1 MKKIFVAL
9 VLALALCLSLVG
21 CGEEKSGADY
31 VIEAFENI
39 GQALE
44 TTPSAE
50 GVHISFSVAE
60 LTSSSL
66 CTWLGVDQ
74 DSAPEL
80 TDGFLEIYGKAGI
93 AMVNLG
99 VALDDKALNLA
110 AHSDGEKVIWT
121 SEQLSQNYGCTV
133 AEFYAMAEKLSGG
146 ELSFNYEDL
155 SKYNDP
161 AAMAAMNARYGEK
174 LEALVRENFEFTTEK
189 DGKNV
194 LVSFALTPE
203 NVAAIAYELVTYVQ
217 ADTEM
222 MDMIGKMYGEEI
234 TSEISALE
242 LNKDDMLSELTEAG
256 FSGNATLTITKKD
269 SKLVAADVTLNADE
283 TPVTMQ
289 YAETENGFTANVKA
303 QDVVVD
309 VVSKSGNGTYAFT
322 VKATEADETVFDLA
336 LDVAD
341 DITLEV
347 TVEDITIGATVEY
360 TATEKGF
367 EATLTEVKAAGVSM
381 DVSDMGLKLLVETGV
396 EAPALPEEYTSI
408 ANYTEQEFQTILFEF
423 IVNAGL
429 LSYMMQ

>member
-39 GQALE
+39 GAALDATA
-44 TTPSAE
+44 TTENTHVSL
-50 GVHISFSVAE
+50 SVADV
-60 LTSSSL
+60 TSL
-66 CTWLGVDQ
+66 CTLFGAEQGSVPALKD
-74 DSAPEL
+74 AFYEV
-80 TDGFLEIYGKAGI
+80 YGGKGN
-93 AMVNLG
+93 AMANLG
-99 VALDDKALNLA
+99 VTLDDKALNLA
-110 AHSDGEKVIWT
+110 AYCDTEKVVLT
-121 SEQLSQNYGCTV
+121 SEQLSQNYGSTIE
-133 AEFYAMAEKLSGG
+133 EFYALMEKLAGV
-146 ELSFNYEDL
+146 EMPVNYENL
-155 SKYNDP
+155 LKYNDP
-161 AAMAAMNARYGEK
+161 AVMEAMNARYNEK

-203 NVAAIAYELVTYVQ
+203 NVTAIAYELVTYVQ

-222 MDMIGKMYGEEI
+222 MDMLGAIYGEEI

-256 FSGNATLTITKKD
+256 FGGNVKLTITKKD
-269 SKLVAADVTLNADE
+269 SKLVAADVTLTADE

-289 YAETENGFTANVKA
+289 YAENETGFTANVKA
-303 QDVVVD
+303 EDVVVD
-309 VVSKSGNGTYAFT
+309 VVGKSGDGTYALI
-322 VKATEADETVFDLA
+322 VKATEAGDELFNLA

-347 TVEDITIGATVEY
+347 TADGTTIGATLKY
-360 TATEKGF
+360 TVTEKGF
-367 EATLTEVKAAGVSM
+367 ETTLTEIKVAGV
-381 DVSDMGLKLLVETGV
+381 GLDLTDIGIKMLVETGV
-396 EAPALPEEYTSI
+396 EVPVLPEEYTSI
-408 ANYTEQEFQTILFEF
+408 ANFTEQDFQTILFEF